1 MDKIPWNKKLKSIA
15 WSARQFRPLPMVSIV
30 IFAAGVTL
38 FTPLDMETSD
48 KISLFSLITAFC
60 GALLVVA
67 ELKMNQNT
75 TKCNMIIKLNSY
87 YHDNDSLMKVYEALE
102 DENRN
107 LAGESN
113 FTHITKSEIAS
124 FMDFYENIAYLTK
137 AKVIS
142 IADIDDLFG
151 YRFFSFMHCPYLQEC
166 HILPSS
172 SSYIQIFGLYEKW
185 IQYRENRATHGVD
198 GAVTVRSTNR
208 YENDYLIK
216 RLYLHDPGY
225 GPRVEYNS
233 PKSKKKCI
241 HLLGVTFPEISK
253 VLTLQDDCVP
263 PNTPHEEYIPLTR
276 SKLLESMHLDRCI
289 GAYVD
294 DKLIGFAIF
303 VSNRS
308 GSRNLGASLAGAK
321 PAKAITFDALF
332 VHPDFRGLGI
342 QRKFIK
348 LCRQFAMEHDVTDV
362 YTITAPN
369 NPHAQSNFLLS
380 GFKPIPPKRLNEVG
394 GILLHLKLTST
405 TP

>member
-30 IFAAGVTL
+30 IFVAGVIL

-67 ELKMNQNT
+67 ELKMNENT
-75 TKCNMIIKLNSY
+75 TKYNMIIKLNSY

-151 YRFFSFMHCPYLQEC
+151 YQFFSFMHCPYLQEC

-208 YENDYLIK
+208 YEKDYLIK

-225 GPRVEYNS
+225 GPRVEYGSLEN
-233 PKSKKKCI
+233 KEKCI
-241 HLLGVTFPEISK
+241 HLLGVTFPEVSK
-253 VLTLQDDCVP
+253 VLALQDDCVP
-263 PNTPHEEYIPLTR
+263 PNTPLKEYIPLTR
-276 SKLLESMHLDRCI
+276 SELLESMHLDRCI

-308 GSRNLGASLAGAK
+308 GSRNLGASLAGVK

-362 YTITAPN
+362 YAITAPN
-369 NPHAQSNFLLS
+369 NPHAQRNFLLS
-380 GFKPIPPKRLNEVG
+380 GFELTPPKRVNEAG

>member
-1 MDKIPWNKKLKSIA
+1 MDKIPWNKKLKNIA
-15 WSARQFRPLPMVSIV
+15 WSTRQLRPLPAVSIV
-30 IFAAGVTL
+30 ILIAGIIL
-38 FTPLDMETSD
+38 FTLLDMEISK
-48 KISLFSLITAFC
+48 KISLFSLIAAFC

-67 ELKMNQNT
+67 ELRMNQNT
-75 TKCNMIIKLNSY
+75 TKCNMIVKLNSY

-113 FTHITKSEIAS
+113 FKYITKSEIAS

-172 SSYIQIFGLYEKW
+172 SSYIQIFELYEKW
-185 IQYRENRATHGVD
+185 IQYREDRATHDVD
-198 GAVTVRSTNR
+198 GAVTVRSANR
-208 YENDYLIK
+208 YENDYLVK

-225 GPRVEYNS
+225 GPRVEYDS
-233 PKSKKKCI
+233 LESKEKRI
-241 HLLGVTFPEISK
+241 HLLGVTFPEVSK
-253 VLTLQDDCVP
+253 VLALQDDCVP
-263 PNTPHEEYIPLTR
+263 PNTPHEDYIPLTR

-308 GSRNLGASLAGAK
+308 GSRNLGASLAGVK

-348 LCRQFAMEHDVTDV
+348 LCRQFAMENDVTDV

-369 NPHAQSNFLLS
+369 NPHAKSNFLLS
-380 GFKPIPPKRLNEVG
+380 GFELTPPKRVNEVG
-394 GILLHLKLTST
+394 GVLLHLDLTST